1 MEMNAM
7 SSGTTGSTAR
17 QPSPVVLVVDDE
29 ELIRSL
35 LVEDLMDAG
44 FETLEAGDATEALK
58 ILEERRDLSVL
69 VTDVRMPGEMN
80 GYFLAKRV
88 RERWPYVQIVLVSG
102 HAAPSRRELG
112 FDCDFLVKPFANDEL
127 VRTVKAR
134 VRRGV

>member
-1 MEMNAM
+1 MNLMAM
-7 SSGTTGSTAR
+7 SAGATGSTSQSPA
-17 QPSPVVLVVDDE
+17 PVVLVVDDE

-35 LVEDLMDAG
+35 LVEDLMEAG
-44 FETLEAGDATEALK
+44 FETLEAGDAAEALK

-80 GYFLAKRV
+80 GYFLAKKA
-88 RERWPYVQIVLVSG
+88 RERWPYIHIVLVSG

-134 VRRGV
+134 ARRAT